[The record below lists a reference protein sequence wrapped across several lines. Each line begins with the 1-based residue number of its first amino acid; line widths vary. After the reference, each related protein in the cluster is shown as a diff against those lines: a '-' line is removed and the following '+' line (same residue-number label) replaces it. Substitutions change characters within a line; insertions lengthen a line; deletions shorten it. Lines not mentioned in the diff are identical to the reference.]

1 MIKVKAA
8 DFRKFLF
15 GGIFAAAG
23 ILSGCVAGAPAGSG
37 TAPSAPPMASGEV
50 VLYSGREES
59 LVAPLLVKFSEATGI
74 TVKVKYGST
83 AELAATLLEE
93 GSRSPADVFWAQDPG
108 GLGAVAAANLLA
120 MLPPST
126 LELVPANFRSTRG
139 DWVGVSGRARVV
151 VYNTDK
157 VQPADLPPDMWG
169 FTEPQWEG
177 RIGWAPT
184 NGSFQVMVT
193 AMRKLWGEDKTRAWL
208 QAIIAN
214 DAKEYPKN
222 TALVQAVAN
231 AEVEVGFTNHYYLLQ
246 INKEAGTGLAA
257 ANYFVPGGGPG
268 SLVMVAGVGQ
278 LASAPNSANAQ
289 RFMEYLLEPATQRYF
304 ALNTFE
310 YPLIEGVEIAAGL
323 QPLASLNTA
332 ALGISDLTDTRGT
345 VNLLKDVGALE

>member
-1 MIKVKAA
+1 MKVRTAH
-8 DFRKFLF
+8 FRKVLF
-15 GGIFAAAG
+15 VGIFAAGCIA
-23 ILSGCVAGAPAGSG
+23 SGCVSGTPAGSG
-37 TAPSAPPMASGEV
+37 TAPSATPVASGEV

-59 LVAPLLVKFSEATGI
+59 LVAPLLENFSAATGI
-74 TVKVKYGST
+74 AVKVKYGST

-93 GSRSPADVFWAQDPG
+93 DSRSPADVFWAQDPG

-120 MLPPST
+120 TLPPST
-126 LELVPANFRSTRG
+126 LELVPVNFRSARG

-151 VYNTDK
+151 VYNTNK
-157 VQPADLPPDMWG
+157 VLPADLPPDIWG
-169 FTEPQWEG
+169 FTEPQWRG
-177 RIGWAPT
+177 RIGWAPA

-214 DAKEYPKN
+214 NAKEYPKN
-222 TALVQAVAN
+222 TALVQAVIN

-278 LASAPNSANAQ
+278 LATAPNSANAQ
-289 RFMEYLLEPATQRYF
+289 RFIEYLLEPATQRYF
-304 ALNTFE
+304 AQDTFE
-310 YPLIEGVEIAAGL
+310 YPLIAGVEIAAGL
-323 QPLASLNTA
+323 QPLASLNIA
-332 ALGISDLTDTRGT
+332 ALGVSDLTDTRGT